1 MVGRVGLEAE
11 HVVGSVDGAVAYHH
25 SVAVYDVYAVVVPVR
40 LAVYGDALDQQVAAL
55 VVGLVPAGGVAQGDA
70 FDYHVVALTEIDV
83 LRAVTLIGAAVAQ
96 RIVVESAVD
105 DIHLVV
111 GGLCALSVDGALAT
125 DGDVLLSEG
134 KDERLPV
141 DHGTLVIV
149 PGIGR
154 AQQFGAVFKHQRDIR
169 LQIDGARKV
178 TARRKHQVAASVAAH
193 VVDGMLDDVGVE
205 RYAVGF
211 GSEVGNAIVA
221 GIGCDAQECAEHT
234 EQTLSNSSHVVD
246 SYDSRSNMAASG
258 DC

>member
-1 MVGRVGLEAE
+1 MIVVVVINVYISICRSIMTMALAAVLGL
-11 HVVGSVDGAVAYHH
+11 GQSDVDSLVLVAVDIDLADGGTEVAVAQGE
-25 SVAVYDVYAVVVPVR
+25 VDIAQ
-40 LAVYGDALDQQVAAL
+40 GDALDH
-55 VVGLVPAGGVAQGDA
+55 
-70 FDYHVVALTEIDV
+70 HVVALTEIDV

-96 RIVVESAVD
+96 RIVVEPAVD

-111 GGLCALSVDGALAT
+111 GGLCALSVHGSLAT

-134 KDERLPV
+134 EDERLPV
-141 DHGTLVIV
+141 DHGTLVVV

-154 AQQFGAVFKHQRDIR
+154 AQQFGAVFEHQRDIR

-211 GSEVGNAIVA
+211 GSEVGNAIVP
-221 GIGCDAQECAEHT
+221 GVGCDAQECAEHT
-234 EQTLSNSSHVVD
+234 EQTFSNSSHVVD
-246 SYDSRSNMAASG
+246 SYVSRRNMAASG

>member
-11 HVVGSVDGAVAYHH
+11 YVVGSVDGAVAYHH

-40 LAVYGDALDQQVAAL
+40 LAVYGDTLDQQVAAL

-70 FDYHVVALTEIDV
+70 LDHHVVALTEIDV

-111 GGLCALSVDGALAT
+111 GGLCALSVDGALAA

-154 AQQFGAVFKHQRDIR
+154 AQ
-169 LQIDGARKV
+169 
-178 TARRKHQVAASVAAH
+178 
-193 VVDGMLDDVGVE
+193 
-205 RYAVGF
+205 
-211 GSEVGNAIVA
+211 
-221 GIGCDAQECAEHT
+221 
-234 EQTLSNSSHVVD
+234 
-246 SYDSRSNMAASG
+246 
-258 DC
+258 